1 MCKLGHGG
9 DYAVCAQQLGQTAQ
23 QQPLN
28 SRSRS
33 RSRSRSWVPKPKRC
47 AVGGGN
53 GQRLS
58 RPKEDD
64 SRWPAGE
71 FKTAAAAVTAEM
83 QAMPLEKGPG
93 SGM

>member
-23 QQPLN
+23 QQQQQEQEQKQKLG
-28 SRSRS
+28 
-33 RSRSRSWVPKPKRC
+33 
-47 AVGGGN
+47 A
-53 GQRLS
+53 QAQ
-58 RPKEDD
+58 KEDD
-64 SRWPAGE
+64 SRWLAGE

-83 QAMPLEKGPG
+83 QAMPREKSPG